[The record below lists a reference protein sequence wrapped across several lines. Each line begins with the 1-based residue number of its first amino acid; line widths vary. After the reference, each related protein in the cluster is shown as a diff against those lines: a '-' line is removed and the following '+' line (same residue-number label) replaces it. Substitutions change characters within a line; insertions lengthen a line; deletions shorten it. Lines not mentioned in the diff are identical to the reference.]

1 MKSARIPG
9 VVGMV
14 AQAGGTLTATP
25 LTETL
30 DKPVGGVGVYASAK
44 RPVHEVA
51 PPEGMLSQLRAAGR
65 YGSYLLYTEEGVP

>member
-1 MKSARIPG
+1 MKTSRVPG

-14 AQAGGTLTATP
+14 AQAGGTLVATP

-44 RPVHEVA
+44 RPVQEVA
-51 PPEGMLSQLRAAGR
+51 PPDGPLAQLRAAG
-65 YGSYLLYTEEGVP
+65 